1 MHIIKFGQV
10 EGGLSKICSA
20 NSVISSLPQDESLHL
35 CLSICD
41 RLYLPPFEQ
50 FYWYLSL
57 YFYFLEKNSGAVMG
71 DRKVRRHTSYTACRE
86 ENINLSFYLNGLCS
100 LSMPTLSC
108 WWSLLMLLPF
118 ANQNV
123 SFGVHPIG
131 HQALL
136 CCSNPLISLNK
147 GTKTHLLSFKK
158 VIDLFMKTFLLWKMG

>member
-1 MHIIKFGQV
+1 MF
-10 EGGLSKICSA
+10 SKQCH
-20 NSVISSLPQDESLHL
+20 Q
-35 CLSICD
+35 
-41 RLYLPPFEQ
+41 Q
-50 FYWYLSL
+50 FTAGRITTFVPWYLRPPL
-57 YFYFLEKNSGAVMG
+57 FTTFRTVLLVFIIIFLFLEKNSGAVMG

-100 LSMPTLSC
+100 LSMPTWSC

-118 ANQNV
+118 ASQNV

-136 CCSNPLISLNK
+136 CCSNPLISLHK